1 MNIVEI
7 YRKLKT
13 AGDWVTPKMLRHT
26 RKCIYRMTQEEFS
39 ELLGISSWTYIS
51 WERGRYRPSSPSQA
65 LLHVATYHKDV
76 FLKNREQF
84 LEKIGEF
91 EDQGF

>member
-1 MNIVEI
+1 MDIVEI
-7 YRKLKT
+7 YRKIKNN
-13 AGDWVTPKMLRHT
+13 GDWVTPKVLKQT
-26 RKCIYRMTQEEFS
+26 RKSVYNMTQVDFS
-39 ELLGISSWTYIS
+39 ELLGVVSSTYIS
-51 WERGRYRPSSPSQA
+51 WEQGRYTPSSPSQA

-91 EDQGF
+91 KNQGF